1 MFCCL
6 GRKKRDNNEM
16 EKKNSKKEMVER
28 FILQN
33 CKSNDEV
40 LCHFE
45 NKDSFDESIDK
56 SNMIIIDYDNN

>member
-6 GRKKRDNNEM
+6 GRKKRDSNEM
-16 EKKNSKKEMVER
+16 EKKTSKKEMVER

-40 LCHFE
+40 LYHFDLRIPLM
-45 NKDSFDESIDK
+45 NL
-56 SNMIIIDYDNN
+56 